1 MIPRYSRPQ
10 MASIWEPA
18 NRFRLWLRIE
28 ILAAEAWAELGA
40 VPRDAL
46 EQIRTKAGFDVARID
61 AIEREVKHDV
71 VAFLTSVAEQV
82 GPAARYLHLGLTSSD
97 ILDTALA
104 CQMREAADLLLE
116 DIAGLE
122 RALTDLAVKHKDT
135 VMIGRTHGIH
145 AEPTTFGLKL
155 AMWLMEVRRA
165 RERVERAREVT
176 SYGKL
181 SGAVGTFANIPPRIE
196 EYVCE
201 RLGLK
206 PEPVSTQI
214 IQRDRHAEYLAML
227 AVVGASLDKFATE
240 IRHLQRTEVREV
252 EEPFSEGQKGS
263 SSMPHKRNPVAC
275 EQVSGLSR
283 LLRSNVQAALENVA
297 LWHER
302 DISHSSVERVIL
314 PDSTILLDYLLV
326 RFREILEG
334 MRVYPENMRR
344 NLNGTRGVIFSQQVL
359 LTLSKAGASREAAYR
374 MVQHSAMRAWEEG
387 EEFKTLL
394 LNDPD
399 VRAVLSEA
407 EIESCF
413 GLGYHLRH
421 VDEIFR
427 RVGLGGAS
435 GGVAGKVTG

>member
-18 NRFRLWLRIE
+18 NRFRIWLRIE
-28 ILAAEAWAELGA
+28 ILTTEAWAELGA
-40 VPRDAL
+40 VPKDAL
-46 EQIRTKAGFDVARID
+46 EEIRTKAGFDIARID

-71 VAFLTSVAEQV
+71 IAFLTSVTEHV

-116 DIAGLE
+116 DIAGVE
-122 RALTDLAVKHKDT
+122 RILADLAVKHKDT

-155 AMWLMEVRRA
+155 AMWLMEMRRA
-165 RERVERAREVT
+165 RERVQRAKEVA

-181 SGAVGTFANIPPRIE
+181 SGAVGTFANVSPRIE

-201 RLGLK
+201 RLGLR
-206 PEPVSTQI
+206 PEPISTQI

-227 AVVGASLDKFATE
+227 AIVGASLDKFATE

-263 SSMPHKRNPVAC
+263 SAMPHKRNPVAC
-275 EQVSGLSR
+275 EQISGLSR
-283 LLRSNVQAALENVA
+283 LLRSNAQAALENVA

-302 DISHSSVERVIL
+302 DISHSSAERVIL
-314 PDSTILLDYLLV
+314 PDSTILLDHLLV
-326 RFREILEG
+326 RFREVLEG
-334 MRVYPENMRR
+334 MRVYPESMRR
-344 NLNGTRGVIFSQQVL
+344 NLNATRGVIFSQQVL
-359 LTLSKAGASREAAYR
+359 LALAKAGASREAAYR
-374 MVQHSAMRAWEEG
+374 MVQRNAMRAWEEG
-387 EEFKTLL
+387 EEFAILL

-399 VRAVLSEA
+399 VRAVLSEG

-413 GLGYHLRH
+413 DLGYHVRH

-427 RVGLGGAS
+427 RVGLQGQG
-435 GGVAGKVTG
+435 